1 MPSVV
6 KKLLVLA
13 VASAVAIA
21 VLEIGAA
28 HLYQR
33 VRHRP
38 FAREELTARLL
49 NAAPSEPE
57 SVPAAPSGND
67 PRVAD
72 QPVILHPYFG
82 YVANPTKA
90 RVNAYG
96 FFGPE
101 PLATRG
107 SDVVLV
113 GVLGGSV
120 ADLLVKN
127 GGEALADALQEVPQY
142 RGRRIELINLAL
154 GGYKQPQQV
163 LVIATLLA
171 IGAQFDIVI
180 NVDGFNE
187 IDGAKDNQQDGV
199 NPYFPYT
206 WNLHARQGFDRD
218 AVVHIARADQI
229 RSRRETLRTWFQQE
243 PAPHSAFLLT
253 LWDFLDA
260 REDAALRAETVA
272 LRDTLARA
280 SMTAQQKGPP
290 APLPDGDDEAL
301 YRDYAEVWARAS
313 LETAL
318 LCAGFGIRYFHF
330 LQPNQYLPGAKQL
343 TDEERAIAFDPDVAD
358 TQRVAIAYPILR
370 ERGRELIK
378 QGVAFTD
385 LAMLFRDEPRTVYGD
400 SCCHYNALGNELM
413 AQAIG
418 RAIDEASRG
427 DEGEATEPG
436 TQPDEPGAATDN
448 GREAADPSNEMP

>member
-1 MPSVV
+1 MPGFA
-6 KKLLVLA
+6 KKLLVLI
-13 VASAVAIA
+13 VASVAAIA

-28 HLYQR
+28 QLYRR

-38 FAREELTARLL
+38 FARDEVAARLL
-49 NAAPSEPE
+49 SAAPSEGAD
-57 SVPAAPSGND
+57 VPAAPAGND

-82 YVANPTKA
+82 YVANPAKA
-90 RVNAYG
+90 RINAYG
-96 FFGPE
+96 FFGRE

-107 SDVVLV
+107 PDVVLV
-113 GVLGGSV
+113 AVLGGSV

-127 GGEALADALQEVPQY
+127 GGDVLADALQQVPQY

-154 GGYKQPQQV
+154 GGYKQPQQL

-171 IGAQFDIVI
+171 IGAQFDLVI
-180 NVDGFNE
+180 DVDGFNE

-218 AVVHIARADQI
+218 AIVHIARADQI
-229 RSRRETLRTWFQQE
+229 RDRREMLRQWFARE
-243 PAPHSAFLLT
+243 PVPHSAFLLT

-260 REDAALRAETVA
+260 REDAALRTETVA
-272 LRDTLARA
+272 LRDALAHA
-280 SMTAQQKGPP
+280 STTAQQTGPP
-290 APLPDGDDEAL
+290 APLPDDGDEGL

-330 LQPNQYLPGAKQL
+330 LQPNQYLPGAKEL

-358 TQRVAIAYPILR
+358 TQRVAIAYPILSA
-370 ERGRELIK
+370 RGRELTK

-385 LAMLFRDEPRTVYGD
+385 LSMLFRDEPRSVYGD
-400 SCCHYNALGNELM
+400 TCCHFNALGNELM
-413 AQAIG
+413 ATAIA
-418 RAIDEASRG
+418 RTIVDASATEDEATDTGTETG
-427 DEGEATEPG
+427 DDVP
-436 TQPDEPGAATDN
+436 PP
-448 GREAADPSNEMP
+448 